1 MPKLH
6 VVTAPGQLYF
16 GHMTVYPGAHKER
29 LHGHN
34 FTIFVDLE
42 LRDGSMAAMIDL
54 GVARRALDA
63 LCDAWRERTL
73 LAAHNPHFVIIRDD
87 DELEFTLCGARYVLP
102 RGDVLLLPIENTSV
116 EGLAEHVAGILATQL
131 TDPNIRALDVRIE
144 ELVGIGASYRLET
157 PAR

>member
-6 VVTAPGQLYF
+6 VVTGPDQLYF
-16 GHMTVYPGAHKER
+16 GHMTVYPGGHKER

-34 FTIFVDLE
+34 FRIILDVE
-42 LRDGSMAAMIDL
+42 IRDGGMAAMIDL

-73 LAAHNPHFVIIRDD
+73 LAANNPHLEILRDD
-87 DELEFTLCGARYVLP
+87 TELEFRLCGDRYVLP

-116 EGLAEHVAGILATQL
+116 EGLAEHVAAVLAVQL
-131 TDPNIRALDVRIE
+131 AHPNVRALDVRVD
-144 ELVGIGASYRLET
+144 ELPDIGASFHVEL
-157 PAR
+157 